1 MGRTAHLF
9 KGVAE
14 KPLELHGR
22 TIFTTTLS
30 TGTESVLF
38 NALPLLLLA
47 GVYFAVTAT
56 LAPALARE
64 RSRSDGRDYVV
75 VGVFPAIGAAAAI
88 FGLLVIVDRRPFGG
102 HLWLSLVAVVI
113 AILPALLF
121 LAPWSDRGLLV
132 GGSRR
137 VRDAEAR
144 MSLRDRELEA
154 VAAMSNALARAH
166 DVEEAA
172 RPLIQRVRELVGV
185 EFSGVV
191 VVDEAATTAVGV
203 LADLDGDE
211 PEWWRDLRL
220 DLRSEPSG
228 IASAVFDAA
237 PVSVYD
243 AAGST
248 HISPRLAQL
257 VGAKSGV
264 WVPLIAEERV
274 IGVLVAAS
282 THERRAFTQEEI
294 ALLQALAGEA
304 ALALERMRWA
314 EALSEA
320 LGREQLVAEIA
331 RKVRG
336 KLDEA
341 EVVRVAEEEVRQA
354 LGADAVDVHVAG
366 GDEDAVALTVR
377 RDEPLATSEQ
387 ILVDTLSRE
396 VALAVQTARLLAEN
410 QRRLEQQSA
419 LLSAAQVVTSEL
431 ELDAVLQRLVQ
442 EVTKLLRADAA
453 DCYLLDESRG
463 VLRCAA
469 VYGVDAALVGS
480 EVAKDEGI
488 ARTLVAPMVW
498 AGETRGVLGVGI
510 RDGSRTFDD
519 GDLELLEAFASLAS
533 LALRNAESFGERTHQ
548 ARVQQAFYRIA
559 ELLGEPLSLAETLDA
574 AAQAAVEALG
584 GDFGAVVTPESGDL
598 TVAGSY
604 ELPAEVRELELPLAL
619 AEAAGD
625 GRIVA
630 APRVAEDDRLDERWR
645 NAPFSSLL
653 AIPIEGDSPG
663 LVLVL
668 FAEER
673 SFDDD
678 DLELARRLARAARGA
693 FERSRLY
700 EAERTAR
707 SLSQQ
712 LARTGSLLATEL
724 DPAAVLEEV
733 VAQATAL
740 LGVDA
745 GALAQLDGDELVV
758 SAAVGEGAED
768 ALGARSPSTGWL
780 GGDVVQSRAPVAY
793 ADVAADPALADAD
806 AVLAAGYRAYLGVPL
821 TGREG

>member
-1 MGRTAHLF
+1 MGRTAHLL
-9 KGVAE
+9 KGVARNRGNSAGV
-14 KPLELHGR
+14 PSAP
-22 TIFTTTLS
+22 TTVS

-47 GVYFAVTAT
+47 GVYFAVTVA

-64 RSRSDGRDYVV
+64 RSRSHVREYVIV
-75 VGVFPAIGAAAAI
+75 AVFPAIGAAAAI
-88 FGLLVIVDRRPFGG
+88 LGLLVIVDRQPVGG
-102 HLWLSLVAVVI
+102 HVWLSLVAILI

-121 LAPWSDRGLLV
+121 LAPWGDRVLLV
-132 GGSRR
+132 GGSQR

-172 RPLIQRVRELVGV
+172 RPLIRRVRELVGV

-191 VVDEAATTAVGV
+191 VVDEAATTAFGV

-211 PEWWRDLRL
+211 PGWWRELRL

-282 THERRAFTQEEI
+282 THERRAFTHEEI

-304 ALALERMRWA
+304 ALALERMRSA

-320 LGREQLVAEIA
+320 LGREQLVAQIA

-341 EVVRVAEEEVRQA
+341 EIVRVAEDEVRQA
-354 LGADAVDVHVAG
+354 LGAEAVVVHVAG
-366 GDEDAVALTVR
+366 GDEDAVALAVR
-377 RDEPLATSEQ
+377 RDEPLAESEQ
-387 ILVDTLSRE
+387 MLVDTLSRE
-396 VALAVQTARLLAEN
+396 VALALQTARLLAEN

-419 LLSAAQVVTSEL
+419 LLGAAQVVTSEL

-469 VYGVDAALVGS
+469 VYGVEAGLVGFEVKANERIS
-480 EVAKDEGI
+480 ELSHPAYEGI

-498 AGETRGVLGVGI
+498 AGKTRGVLGVGI

-598 TVAGSY
+598 SVAGSY
-604 ELPAEVRELELPLAL
+604 ELPPEVRELELPLAL

-630 APRVAEDDRLDERWR
+630 APRVSEDDRLDATWR
-645 NAPFSSLL
+645 NAPFASLL

-678 DLELARRLARAARGA
+678 DLELARRLARRARRVRAQPPVRGGAHRAVALAAARADQQSARDRARPG
-693 FERSRLY
+693 RS
-700 EAERTAR
+700 AR
-707 SLSQQ
+707 
-712 LARTGSLLATEL
+712 RGRC
-724 DPAAVLEEV
+724 
-733 VAQATAL
+733 
-740 LGVDA
+740 A
-745 GALAQLDGDELVV
+745 G
-758 SAAVGEGAED
+758 
-768 ALGARSPSTGWL
+768 
-780 GGDVVQSRAPVAY
+780 
-793 ADVAADPALADAD
+793 
-806 AVLAAGYRAYLGVPL
+806 
-821 TGREG
+821 

>member
-9 KGVAE
+9 KGCRAAA
-14 KPLELHGR
+14 R
-22 TIFTTTLS
+22 TPPAYHLPRPLS

-47 GVYFAVTAT
+47 GVYFAVTVA
-56 LAPALARE
+56 LAPAVARE
-64 RSRSDGRDYVV
+64 RSRSHVREYVIV
-75 VGVFPAIGAAAAI
+75 AVFPAIGAAAAI
-88 FGLLVIVDRRPFGG
+88 LGLLVIVDREPIGG
-102 HLWLSLVAVVI
+102 HVWLSFAAILI

-121 LAPWSDRGLLV
+121 LAPWGERVLLV
-132 GGSRR
+132 GGSQR

-172 RPLIQRVRELVGV
+172 RPLIRRVRELLGV

-191 VVDEAATTAVGV
+191 VVDEAATTASGV
-203 LADLDGDE
+203 VADLDGEE

-264 WVPLIAEERV
+264 WVPLIAGERV

-282 THERRAFTQEEI
+282 THEKRAFTQEDT
-294 ALLQALAGEA
+294 AVLQVLAGEA
-304 ALALERMRWA
+304 ALALERMRSA

-320 LGREQLVAEIA
+320 LGREQLVARIA

-341 EVVRVAEEEVRQA
+341 EVVRVAEDEVRRA
-354 LGADAVDVHVAG
+354 LGAEAVVVHVAG
-366 GDEDAVALTVR
+366 GDEDAVALAVQ
-377 RDEPLATSEQ
+377 RDEPLAKGEQ

-396 VALAVQTARLLAEN
+396 VALALQTARLLAEN

-431 ELDAVLQRLVQ
+431 ELDAVLQRLVR

-453 DCYLLDESRG
+453 DCYLLDEARG
-463 VLRCAA
+463 VLHCAA
-469 VYGVDAALVGS
+469 VYGVDARLVGFEVKADERIS
-480 EVAKDEGI
+480 EFSHPAYEGI

-498 AGETRGVLGVGI
+498 AGKARGVLGVGI

-584 GDFGAVVTPESGDL
+584 GDFGAVVMPESGDL

-604 ELPAEVRELELPLAL
+604 ELPAEVRELQLPLAL

-630 APRVAEDDRLDERWR
+630 APRVAEDDRLDEAW
-645 NAPFSSLL
+645 
-653 AIPIEGDSPG
+653 
-663 LVLVL
+663 
-668 FAEER
+668 
-673 SFDDD
+673 
-678 DLELARRLARAARGA
+678 RLARAARGA

-733 VAQATAL
+733 VAQAAAL
-740 LGVDA
+740 LGVEA

-821 TGREG
+821 AGRDRKSTR